1 MSAKNIAYNTVVQ
14 IVGKFLGFFISAF
27 SIVILSEHLGTVGM
41 GYYTTVTAFVGFFL
55 ILAELGFNTVM
66 VREIA
71 QNWSERVSLTG
82 EFFGLRILF
91 SVIVLGLSVPIALL
105 IPQYNGL
112 VAVGVG
118 IVAMT
123 QFFLL
128 TNQIFVNILQL
139 NLRMDKAV
147 IGETINRLITL
158 GLYIVAGRYTQ
169 NLESFFYA
177 VLWITSFAAVV
188 NLVVSY
194 VFAVR
199 CWPIRPVISFSRW
212 RELMVLIWP
221 MTVFSFLGVI
231 HFKADTILLSLMRTP
246 YEVGIYGYA
255 YKIIEIMF
263 TIPLMF
269 LGVVFPR
276 LSSLVVIDEPGFRDL
291 AQKTFEV
298 LLLGTIPFIA
308 GIYVLAPY
316 LTVLLSRQSLDDG
329 LLAGQALQILSIA
342 LFAWFFGALYQHML
356 LATKHYS
363 GLIRNV
369 ALVAGVNIVLNV
381 VFIPVFGYRAA
392 AVITVITEGSMLV
405 LSMLYAHHTLGFK
418 AKLKG
423 WLPVLC
429 ATTLMGFVVIWSQ
442 NLLPSLVDF
451 SEASRL
457 SQLGQ
462 LSLFATIG
470 AGTYVVVLMLWGKG
484 SPLRKSIELL
494 KLNKNA

>member
-1 MSAKNIAYNTVVQ
+1 MSAKKIAYNTVIQ
-14 IVGKFLGFFISAF
+14 IAGKFFGFIISAF

-71 QNWSERVSLTG
+71 QNWHERVRLTG

-91 SVIVLGLSVPIALL
+91 SLIVLGLSVPIALL
-105 IPQYNGL
+105 VPQYRGL
-112 VAVGVG
+112 VATGVG

-147 IGETINRLITL
+147 IGETVNRLVTL
-158 GLYIVAGRYTQ
+158 GLYVVASWYTQ
-169 NLESFFYA
+169 DIQSFFYA

-194 VFAVR
+194 IFAAR
-199 CWPIRPVISFSRW
+199 CWPIRPIVSFSRW

-231 HFKADTILLSLMRTP
+231 HFKADTIILSLIKTP

-276 LSSLVVIDEPGFRDL
+276 LSTLVVSDEPGFRDL

-316 LTVLLSRQSLDDG
+316 LTVLLSRQSLEDG
-329 LLAGQALQILSIA
+329 LLAGNALQILSIA

-369 ALVAGVNIVLNV
+369 ALVAVANIVLNI
-381 VFIPVFGYRAA
+381 VFIPIYGYIAA

-405 LSMLYAHHTLGFK
+405 LSVLYAYQTLQFK
-418 AKLKG
+418 AKLRG

-429 ATTLMGFVVIWSQ
+429 ATVVMGLVVGWCQTVFPNIT
-442 NLLPSLVDF
+442 DF
-451 SEASRL
+451 SQARRL
-457 SQLGQ
+457 VQLGE
-462 LSLFATIG
+462 LALFAIIG
-470 AGTYVVVLMLWGKG
+470 VVTYALVLLLWGKS
-484 SPLRKSIELL
+484 SPLWKSLELL